1 MHDDFIT
8 IVRYADGDIMHRA
21 HLFLLTDLLLI
32 CRIYNAED
40 RIQNPNMEFWL
51 LYPPLSGRHLDVRD
65 VKDRTEGKKTK
76 RGESTRQR
84 ARAKIKQIIKD
95 CWVWFSNSLLI
106 D

>member
-51 LYPPLSGRHLDVRD
+51 LYPPLSGRHLVVRD
-65 VKDRTEGKKTK
+65 MKDSTDGKKTK
-76 RGESTRQR
+76 GEKVHDKGREST
-84 ARAKIKQIIKD
+84 
-95 CWVWFSNSLLI
+95 
-106 D
+106 